1 MNTICQNI
9 KQRLSLREPLAEA
22 LDVLSRLVDKLTLSK
37 PIKQEDKEADEVTY
51 KQYLQEELRKVQEI
65 CPSCKDF

>member
-22 LDVLSRLVDKLTLSK
+22 LDVLSHLVDKLTLAK
-37 PIKQEDKEADEVTY
+37 PAKQENKEADEIAY
-51 KQYLQEELRKVQEI
+51 KQYLQEIFRYLQSVRL
-65 CPSCKDF
+65 CLLM